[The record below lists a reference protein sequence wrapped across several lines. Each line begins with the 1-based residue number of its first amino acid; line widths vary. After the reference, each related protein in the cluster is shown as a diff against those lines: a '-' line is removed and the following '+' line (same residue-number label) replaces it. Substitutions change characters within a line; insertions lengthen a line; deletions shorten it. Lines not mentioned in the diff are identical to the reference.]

1 VSRSALACPNS
12 RDCDSCGNKALPL
25 VTFINLMLAV
35 FMAFIGLVS
44 GSKAILV
51 NSLYSFKDFI
61 TSLVVVIGLKFSE
74 KPADPEHPY
83 GHGKIEFVAMLL
95 IGVALFIAALFL
107 FFHSIKDVWAGF
119 QGRIQ
124 VPKMIALWAGCISV
138 IANYKLYKYLEC
150 VGTKRNSPA
159 ILANAQ
165 HHHSDTGSSL
175 LVVVAIIGANLG
187 FMFLD
192 PLAAV
197 IETVDLMYL
206 SVGMLKDA
214 LRGTLDGSVSSEI
227 KGKIE
232 SIARLVPGVRR
243 VSNIKARQLGHNL
256 WIDITL
262 KVDYDKSASE
272 GYMIGLHVKDSLIK
286 AMGNIAT
293 VNFSIEPYLP

>member
-1 VSRSALACPNS
+1 
-12 RDCDSCGNKALPL
+12 
-25 VTFINLMLAV
+25 MLAV

-61 TSLVVVIGLKFSE
+61 TSLVVVIGLRVSE
-74 KPADPEHPY
+74 RPADERHPY

-119 QGRIQ
+119 QGKIE
-124 VPKMIALWAGCISV
+124 VPKLIALWAGCISV

-214 LRGTLDGSVSSEI
+214 LRGALDGSVSSEI

-232 SIARLVPGVRR
+232 SIAQLVPGVRR
-243 VSNIKARQLGHNL
+243 VSNINARQLGHNL
-256 WIDITL
+256 WVDITL

>member
-1 VSRSALACPNS
+1 M
-12 RDCDSCGNKALPL
+12 
-25 VTFINLMLAV
+25 VTYINLLLAA

-61 TSLVVVIGLKFSE
+61 TSLVVVIGLKVSE
-74 KPADPEHPY
+74 KPADQEHPY

-119 QGRIQ
+119 QGQIQ
-124 VPKMIALWAGCISV
+124 VPKLIALWAGCISV

-165 HHHSDTGSSL
+165 HHHSDTCSSL
-175 LVVVAIIGANLG
+175 LVVGAIIGANFG

-206 SVGMLKDA
+206 SVRMLKDA
-214 LRGTLDGSVSSEI
+214 LRGTLDSSVSSEI

-232 SIARLVPGVRR
+232 AIAQLVPGVRR
-243 VSNIKARQLGHNL
+243 VSNIDVRQLGHDL

-262 KVDYDKSASE
+262 KVDYNKSASE
-272 GYMIGLHVKDSLIK
+272 GYRIGLHVKDSLIK
-286 AMGNIAT
+286 AMGNIAM
-293 VNFSIEPYLP
+293 VNFSIEPYMP

>member
-12 RDCDSCGNKALPL
+12 RDCDRCGNKALPL
-25 VTFINLMLAV
+25 VTYINLLLAI

-175 LVVVAIIGANLG
+175 LVVGAIIGANLG
-187 FMFLD
+187 LLFLD

-227 KGKIE
+227 KGRIE

-243 VSNIKARQLGHNL
+243 VSNINVRQLGHSL

-262 KVDYDKSASE
+262 KVDYDKTASE
-272 GYMIGLHVKDSLIK
+272 GYRIGLHVKDSLVK
-286 AMGNIAT
+286 AMGNIAM
-293 VNFSIEPYLP
+293 VNFSIEPYMP